1 MTFQVYISRMR
12 IRVLSAALAAVIA
25 ASVAAPAW
33 ADTFTLSAGQKTP
46 LKGVSPFAE
55 IANSEQ
61 DRVFYGSTDPGGWA
75 MALCTGAS
83 CTTPQQLPMDF
94 GNDFTS
100 VTLTDGSQ
108 RAYFVTPGQTTKSL
122 STALV
127 SYDSAGTPQLG
138 AITDLGISSPTEQRA
153 WGVPDSV
160 VLPDGR
166 VRLYWVAMPSGGEST
181 TSSPSRKQ
189 LQCLAKSLGKKRVAA
204 IGGGAKPSAK
214 DKKAMKKCKVD
225 PSLLGGVKKSRSDE
239 VILSATSTDAS
250 GTSFAQDPGYRF
262 TGGYVDSEIVRAA
275 TGDWIA
281 LVSTGPGDPPQR
293 LFAATSKDGLSWKV
307 DGTPLTPASAN
318 ALDPTAIPSNN
329 NMWKVYWSESPAAT
343 PFENHTIVVG
353 TLRR

>member
-1 MTFQVYISRMR
+1 MHRRLLTASIA
-12 IRVLSAALAAVIA
+12 AALILGT
-25 ASVAAPAW
+25 AAPAL
-33 ADTFTLSAGQKTP
+33 ADSFTLSPGQKTP

-100 VTLTDGSQ
+100 VTLADGSQ
-108 RAYFVTPGQTTKSL
+108 RAYFVTPGQATKSL

-127 SYDSAGTPQLG
+127 SYDAAGTPQLG

-166 VRLYWVAMPSGGEST
+166 VRLYWVAMPSGGSSSA
-181 TSSPSRKQ
+181 SSPTPQQ
-189 LQCLAKSLGKKRVAA
+189 LMCLAKVLGKKRVQA

-225 PSLLGGVKKSRSDE
+225 PSLLGGVKKSRSTE
-239 VILSATSTDAS
+239 VILSATSTDAA
-250 GTSFAQDPGYRF
+250 GTSFVQDPGYRF

-307 DGTPLTPASAN
+307 DGTPLTPASVN

-343 PFENHTIVVG
+343 PFENHTVVVG